1 MSMFSRIMAIIGLFV
16 GVASCAGADAAGEPQ
31 VPVQQQS
38 VRDEFR
44 VKRQDVFEFTKPP
57 RVSRSGDRVTIAL
70 AVKDYC
76 DVTVAIEDTTGRIL
90 RHLASGVLGP
100 NAPEPFRRDSLEQV
114 LVWDSKDDQGRYVDD
129 RESTV
134 VRVSLGLRARFERH
148 YLWSPHRRIST
159 QGGTFNTHG
168 AVPAFCV
175 QPEGVYVFDGRMF
188 DHVRLFDHEG
198 NYVRT
203 VYPFPADKLDEL
215 VGVET
220 HPFAQSG
227 ETLPLRGGTYGTT
240 LLTSGTNYRGG
251 HGQGELYGV
260 AATAM
265 AVRRERIALVCRSLN
280 RLGTD
285 GSTGGLPLEGPE
297 THVEGRLPRS
307 AALSPSA
314 ALRFARWK

>member
-1 MSMFSRIMAIIGLFV
+1 MTMFSRIMSLVGLFV
-16 GVASCAGADAAGEPQ
+16 GVAGVTGVDAADQAQAPEQ
-31 VPVQQQS
+31 
-38 VRDEFR
+38 RLREEFQI
-44 VKRQDVFEFTKPP
+44 KRQDVFEFTKPP
-57 RVSRSGDRVTIAL
+57 QVSRSGDRVTIAF
-70 AVKDYC
+70 AVKEYC

-100 NAPEPFRRDSLEQV
+100 NAPEPLQKDSLEQV
-114 LVWDSKDDQGRYVDD
+114 LVWDSKDDQGRYVD
-129 RESTV
+129 ETGNVV

-148 YLWSPHRRIST
+148 FLWSPHRRIST

-168 AVPAFCV
+168 AVPDFFA

-215 VGVET
+215 VGVKT
-220 HPFAQSG
+220 HTFPQSG

-260 AATAM
+260 AARPWPCA
-265 AVRRERIALVCRSLN
+265 RGDS
-280 RLGTD
+280 
-285 GSTGGLPLEGPE
+285 PW
-297 THVEGRLPRS
+297 S
-307 AALSPSA
+307 AT
-314 ALRFARWK
+314 R